1 MPAKT
6 RKEQIQEML
15 AEDPNDSFLRYGL
28 AMACVSE
35 GADVEAVRCFQDLLA
50 IDPEYVAAYMH
61 GGQTLVR
68 LARIDEA
75 RALWQR
81 GIDVAHRKGDQHA
94 ADEMQGMVDNLG

>member
-1 MPAKT
+1 MSGKT
-6 RKEQIQEML
+6 RKEQIREML

-35 GADVEAVRCFQDLLA
+35 GADVEAVRCFQDLLG
-50 IDPEYVAAYMH
+50 IDSGYVPAYMQ

-75 RALWQR
+75 RELWQR
-81 GIDVAHRKGDQHA
+81 GIEAARRKGDQHA
-94 ADEMQGMVDNLG
+94 AEEMQGMIDNLS